1 MLVALVSQDYR
12 ELQEALE
19 HPVRLDQLVR
29 KVLLAFLDREALR
42 ANLAMLDLRARRG
55 HGAHLATLV
64 SRGQSVPQVYPVWL
78 VQLDLLGQLVRLD
91 LSGQEVMLAQQGIL
105 EPQESLEHPDLLE
118 IRALLGILEIQVDR
132 DHLVHRVTVET
143 PGNKEILANLEQLEL
158 LEMWVQLVHL
168 DFLDCLEMWARWDL
182 LVQWARKDYLEI
194 LEIQVLPVS
203 LALQAKLVWLAQQ
216 DPMVNQAREEM

>member
-118 IRALLGILEIQVDR
+118 IQALLGILEIQVDR